1 MKFST
6 LAQLTEICKDEKKQI
21 SEVMLEEQAA
31 ETGHSTHY
39 EFQKMAEYYQI
50 MKQAVKKGLTEDTTS
65 RSGLTGM
72 DAQRVMTFLATNESS
87 LGAEACVKLWLAL

>member
-21 SEVMLEEQAA
+21 SEVMLEE
-31 ETGHSTHY
+31 
-39 EFQKMAEYYQI
+39 
-50 MKQAVKKGLTEDTTS
+50 QAVKKGLTEDTTS